1 MRSRAPP
8 LVGACALQQGV
19 LRANATGGTSGSK
32 KVLVDLCTEGEL
44 LGAQR
49 CTLHPGDVSADAW
62 LASARA
68 AARSCDAAPAGAS
81 RPSARSTGSETPAGA
96 LPFPCPV
103 CKWGTISRKETKG
116 RAAQG
121 PASSRL
127 LGLAPSLAG
136 AQPAPPRRI
145 AALRTFL
152 AELRRRRPTPGRG
165 LPKPCR
171 KNPEPV
177 FKCGGYWDSGAHQPC
192 AFAVK
197 GEGNIQRT
205 PWVQAGNRGR
215 GHGAAPR
222 ALGIRISSSSR

>member
-81 RPSARSTGSETPAGA
+81 RPSARSTGSGP
-96 LPFPCPV
+96 
-103 CKWGTISRKETKG
+103 RR
-116 RAAQG
+116 RAAFPVPSVQVG
-121 PASSRL
+121 HHFPQRDQRARSPCPASSRL
-127 LGLAPSLAG
+127 LGRAPSWAG
-136 AQPAPPRRI
+136 PQPAPPRRI